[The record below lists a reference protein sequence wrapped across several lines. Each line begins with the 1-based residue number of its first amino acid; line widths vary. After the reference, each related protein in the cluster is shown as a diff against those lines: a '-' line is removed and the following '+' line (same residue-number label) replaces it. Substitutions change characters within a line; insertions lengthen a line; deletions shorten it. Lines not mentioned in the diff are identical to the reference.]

1 MKKYLLSLLCLLGA
15 GLSAGAAE
23 KVYELTT
30 NLAEITDPA
39 NRFIIV
45 SAKAFSNKFYALKG
59 GTTNTVG
66 TKEVATGSTLPS
78 SLTIDDAEIG
88 VFQVLA
94 NGTDY
99 KVLYET
105 TKQRYYGGSGSTS
118 MSVSETLP
126 VSTANNAK
134 NFQLTFSVAGN
145 NVTIKSQ
152 AATTRAFAFQK
163 TAFKNYATSNLSGAD
178 YAYPVFY
185 KEKASGPVAPTY
197 TGVPVAGDYDMIIG
211 EVKALPTIAP
221 AELTYDFSTED
232 TDIIEIDQIAKTI
245 KAIKMGTAT
254 VKFTTGAI
262 ENKYLAGEGSFAVT
276 VSGKPA
282 QISFQHASVE
292 AKIGT
297 GVVYQ
302 RAVVTEPAGAVVT
315 YSAKDPNSG
324 EVSDVVRVNAETGVI
339 NSDDLLKAGSAV
351 IYATT
356 EATDEYAAGEASYSM
371 IVTDPNSEEP
381 PTTTTTIDFTTEDP
395 YGLTTR
401 SSGDTNNYVKD
412 ATTKTEGSV
421 TFTLAGRFMSKY
433 ESGTSGSALLNLP
446 KNASASNPAGEITI
460 SVPSNDAKITRII
473 FVGGTNLNL
482 LESDTEGGTYTKT
495 NYRWDV
501 TAGQTVNSV
510 HFKNGGSNGANVKKI
525 EVLWQDLTSTLK
537 PAGLTFAQKV
547 YNVEAGETFEANV
560 ATTPNEVGTIA
571 YSIDDCPEGTVTE
584 ENGKL
589 KIAIPTVG
597 SFTLRATSE
606 ENSEFRTG
614 LAIMRINVFQILTPE
629 VESGTTVTEGAIKSD
644 ADETTVKF
652 EVNPLLRLHY
662 LDSETEVADPQ
673 IADFSD
679 YDTAEGITLSGK
691 GYLYYAQS
699 NFGYT
704 SPVKSFAYNIG
715 STGVEEIVGAGEG
728 PVRYFDL
735 NGREVKGEK
744 LERGVYVRMQGGHAS
759 KVLVK

>member
-1 MKKYLLSLLCLLGA
+1 MFYGA
-15 GLSAGAAE
+15 GSSSTKMAVATSLPTSGNAYQLS
-23 KVYELTT
+23 
-30 NLAEITDPA
+30 
-39 NRFIIV
+39 
-45 SAKAFSNKFYALKG
+45 FSN
-59 GTTNTVG
+59 
-66 TKEVATGSTLPS
+66 
-78 SLTIDDAEIG
+78 D
-88 VFQVLA
+88 
-94 NGTDY
+94 
-99 KVLYET
+99 
-105 TKQRYYGGSGSTS
+105 
-118 MSVSETLP
+118 
-126 VSTANNAK
+126 
-134 NFQLTFSVAGN
+134 GN
-145 NVTIKSQ
+145 NVKIQSQ
-152 AATTRAFAFQK
+152 KTNTRAFAFQK

-185 KEKASGPVAPTY
+185 KEKASGPVEPTY

-629 VESGTTVTEGAIKSD
+629 VESGTTVTEGTIKSD

-652 EVNPLLRLHY
+652 EVNPLIRLHY

-735 NGREVKGEK
+735 NGREVKGDK

>member
-105 TKQRYYGGSGSTS
+105 TKQRYYGGSGSAS

-126 VSTANNAK
+126 ASTANNAK

-185 KEKASGPVAPTY
+185 KEKASGPVDPTY

-221 AELTYDFSTED
+221 AELTYNFSTEN
-232 TDIIEIDQIAKTI
+232 TDIIEIDNGSKTI

-356 EATDEYAAGEASYSM
+356 EATDEYAAGEASYAI

-381 PTTTTTIDFTTEDP
+381 ATTTTTIDFTPANP
-395 YGLTTR
+395 YGFTTVKSSNTQYLT
-401 SSGDTNNYVKD
+401 
-412 ATTKTEGSV
+412 AETTKTEGSV
-421 TFTLAGRFMSKY
+421 SFTLKGRYQSKY
-433 ESGTSGSALLNLP
+433 VSGESGKAILSLP
-446 KNASASNPAGEITI
+446 KKTTSSACGEITI
-460 SVPSNDAKITRII
+460 SVPSNEGKITRII

-482 LESDTEGGTYTKT
+482 FESDTEGGTY
-495 NYRWDV
+495 NGDNHRWDV

-510 HFKNGGSNGANVKKI
+510 HFKNGGGNAANVEKI
-525 EVLWQDLTSTLK
+525 EVLWQALSSTLK

-560 ATTPNEVGTIA
+560 ATTPNEVGTIS

-597 SFTLRATSE
+597 SFTLRATSA
-606 ENSEFRTG
+606 ENSEFRSG

-629 VESGTTVTEGAIKSD
+629 VESGTTVTEGTIKSD

-679 YDTAEGITLSGK
+679 YDNAEGITLSGK

-715 STGVEEIVGAGEG
+715 STGVEEIAGAEEG

-744 LERGVYVRMQGGHAS
+744 LERGVYVRMQGGKAT